1 ISNCSMPPEVDE
13 ITRFEDDGATELPSP
28 TMSSKPGDGGI
39 VFTQVASLHG
49 KSHRLIFDRKRNIF
63 QFMLNDDVRVK
74 ITYRVDELL
83 AVKKQSAK
91 IKKGILQPLE
101 IKKDTASTLFFYFVF
116 RKNKHKWRLLEVPVV
131 FSSSMERD
139 YWERVCQMTLK
150 ALDHRPRSILVYIN
164 PFGGKGT
171 AKSIYLK
178 YVEPLF
184 QLADINAQ
192 VIYTQHANHAK
203 EHVEGMNE
211 YDWKTIDG
219 IVSVG
224 GDGLFNECL
233 SGAINRTQTEV
244 SVDVDDRRS
253 ILKSPRIPFGIIGA
267 GSANSI
273 VMTVHDTD
281 DYATSAVHIAIGSR
295 CRVDACTVHEKK
307 GLVRVSADAISYGW
321 LGDVLRDSERYRWL
335 GPLRYQWSAIRTTIR
350 NPTYRG
356 TVSFSLSSNE
366 TNCPVDKLP
375 SCLTPCALCQQT
387 DVNSEMVGI
396 SRAEHQFHVHTD
408 FAHIICCVIPCVT
421 PFTPLGLAPFTGL
434 GDGSLDLALLPRL
447 SRFANL
453 NFMRRAAQYGGKGL
467 YEMDPS
473 LNCYRVSSWSYCP
486 DKSLIDRGVWNVDG
500 EIVEQPAERL
510 FFHLHPRLISFFGR
524 DDAVITPTKRSILK
538 KMKRKSSIVYR

>member
-1 ISNCSMPPEVDE
+1 CRMSPEAE
-13 ITRFEDDGATELPSP
+13 ITRLEEETTVIPQSP
-28 TMSSKPGDGGI
+28 TMSSKPGEGGF
-39 VFTQVASLHG
+39 VFAQVASLHG
-49 KSHRLIFDRKRNIF
+49 KSHRLIFDRKRNIY
-63 QFMLNDDVRVK
+63 QFILNGDERVK
-74 ITYRVDELL
+74 ITYRADELL
-83 AVKKQSAK
+83 AVKRYSVN
-91 IKKGILQPLE
+91 IKRGILQPLPSL
-101 IKKDTASTLFFYFVF
+101 KKDTPSTLFFYFVY

-131 FSSSMERD
+131 FASFNERN
-139 YWERVCQMTLK
+139 YWEKLCEMTLR
-150 ALDHRPRSILVYIN
+150 ALPRPRRILVYIN
-164 PFGGKGT
+164 PFGGKGK
-171 AKSIYLK
+171 APNIYKK

-184 QLADINAQ
+184 QLAEINAQ
-192 VIYTQHANHAK
+192 VIFTQHANHAK

-253 ILKSPRIPFGIIGA
+253 ILESPRIPFGIIGA

-335 GPLRYQWSAIRTTIR
+335 GPLRYQWSALRTTIR
-350 NPTYRG
+350 NPSYRG

-375 SCLTPCALCQQT
+375 SCISPCTLCEQGGGH
-387 DVNSEMVGI
+387 SERLG
-396 SRAEHQFHVHTD
+396 STREEHLFHVHTD
-408 FAHIICCVIPCVT
+408 FAHVICCVIPCVT

-486 DKSLIDRGVWNVDG
+486 DKSLTDRGVWNVDG
-500 EIVEQPAERL
+500 EIVEQPHEPLHFR
-510 FFHLHPRLISFFGR
+510 LHPRLISFFGR
-524 DDAVITPTKRSILK
+524 DAAVIAPTKRSILK
-538 KMKRKSSIVYR
+538 KRKSSIVYR